1 MHRAQ
6 RDVPVEE
13 VAEQL
18 HDGPVRTVTN
28 QHQGQDQL
36 MQPGFGDGQVEEHV
50 IRFGPGL
57 EGPCQGVP
65 GDVGLLVEELA
76 ADLMTAGQIGDR
88 MGPTE
93 NLDGESSTLRR
104 PQPLGGPRRG
114 CGQRSGVAL
123 RERE

>member
-6 RDVPVEE
+6 RDGPVEE
-13 VAEQL
+13 VAKQR
-18 HDGPVRTVTN
+18 DDSPVRTVTN

-36 MQPGFGDGQVEEHV
+36 MQPGFGYGQVEEHV
-50 IRFGPGL
+50 IRLGPGL
-57 EGPCQGVP
+57 EGPCQGLLS
-65 GDVGLLVEELA
+65 DVSLLIEELA
-76 ADLMTAGQIGDR
+76 ADLMTTGQVSDR

-93 NLDGESSTLRR
+93 DLDGQIAALRR
-104 PQPLGGPRRG
+104 QQLLSGPRRG